1 MITISYEINITDSA
15 RFMVSS
21 LSNLVDNLADGTHK
35 IKCTDCDCFLEYE
48 SVKDNLIRYKCL
60 SCNKS
65 YSDKMDRELKKWFR
79 NIFST

>member
-21 LSNLVDNLADGTHK
+21 LSNFVDNLADGTHK

-48 SVKDNLIRYKCL
+48 SVKDNL
-60 SCNKS
+60 
-65 YSDKMDRELKKWFR
+65 
-79 NIFST
+79 NINVFLAIKVTQTRWTVN

>member
-21 LSNLVDNLADGTHK
+21 LSNFVDNLADGTHK

-65 YSDKMDRELKKWFR
+65 YSDKMDSELKKWFR
-79 NIFST
+79 NIFSK